1 MERYEVDG
9 GGRMRSARVRLSA
22 GCFVGTFGALNSPAA
37 VEILGGAGF
46 DFVCLDAEHGALSR
60 SGLESVTRAA
70 DVVGCVAFVRVLG
83 VGPQIGAALDLGA
96 QGVVVPRVESASD
109 AQRAVAEARFPPI
122 GHRGAGPGRAS
133 GYGST
138 IAQYLAGANDEVQLV
153 VQVETLAG
161 VRNAREIAAV
171 DGVDGVLIG
180 PGDLAVS
187 IGAAWGSSEH
197 SAAIASVI
205 DAVLSVGTPVGI
217 FCTDGSEIA
226 GYLRRGLSFFL
237 IGGDITLLAEA
248 AQRHVNE
255 YRNAVHAVRNDAADR
270 TENVA
275 SVVRGQ
281 QASGL

>member
-1 MERYEVDG
+1 MKSNDG
-9 GGRMRSARVRLSA
+9 ARVRLAA
-22 GCFVGTFGALNSPAA
+22 GGFVGTFGALNSPAA

-60 SGLESVTRAA
+60 SDQENLTRAA
-70 DVVGCVAFVRVLG
+70 HVVGRAIFVRVLG
-83 VGPQIGAALDLGA
+83 VGPEIGAALDLGA

-109 AQRAVAEARFPPI
+109 ARRAVAEVRFPPI
-122 GHRGAGPGRAS
+122 GPRGAGPGRAS

-138 IAQYLAGANDEVQLV
+138 IAQYLARANDEVQLV

-205 DAVLSVGTPVGI
+205 EAVRSVRTPVGI
-217 FCTDGSEIA
+217 FCADASEIA

-237 IGGDITLLAEA
+237 IGGDLSLLAEA
-248 AQRHVNE
+248 AKRSVSE
-255 YRNAVHAVRNDAADR
+255 YRNAVDGLRNDAC
-270 TENVA
+270 
-275 SVVRGQ
+275 
-281 QASGL
+281 